1 MTVEKKTSFEK
12 LLLKD
17 RSFRGFDSTCK
28 IEKESL
34 LRLVELT
41 RLCPSSANKQPLK
54 FAVTCDEDTVKKILA
69 ETKWAGYL
77 KELDLPKPGEWPT
90 AFITVCHD
98 TDIDPNVSGFQKD
111 VGIVSEVILLGASE
125 MGLGGCMIGSFN
137 AGAVSA
143 VLALSDNLKPQ
154 LVIALGK
161 PTETVMLTDASG
173 GNTVYWRDENGV
185 HYVPKRPLSEIVID

>member
-1 MTVEKKTSFEK
+1 M
-12 LLLKD
+12 
-17 RSFRGFDSTCK
+17 
-28 IEKESL
+28 
-34 LRLVELT
+34 LVELT

-54 FAVTCDEDTVKKILA
+54 FAITRDEDTVKKILA

-77 KELDLPKPGEWPT
+77 KDLDLPKPGEGPA

-98 TDIDPNVSGFQKD
+98 TDIDPNISGFQKD

-137 AGAVSA
+137 AGAVSTI
-143 VLALSDNLKPQ
+143 LALSDNLKPQ

-161 PTETVMLTDASG
+161 PAEAVMLTDASD
-173 GNTVYWRDENGV
+173 GNTVYWRDKNGV
-185 HYVPKRPLSEIVID
+185 HYVPKRPLSEIVIE

>member
-1 MTVEKKTSFEK
+1 MEKKTAFEE

-17 RSFRGFDSTCK
+17 RSFRGFDNTCK
-28 IEKESL
+28 IEKKSL

-41 RLCPSSANKQPLK
+41 RFCPSSANKQPLK
-54 FAVTCDEDTVKKILA
+54 FAVTCDEDTVKRILA

-77 KELDLPKPGEWPT
+77 KELDLPRSGEGPT

-98 TDIDPNVSGFQKD
+98 TDIDPNVSAFQKD

-137 AGAVSA
+137 AAKVSKI
-143 VLALSDNLKPQ
+143 LALSDNLKPQ

-161 PTETVMLTDASG
+161 PTETVILTNTTE

-185 HYVPKRPLSEIVID
+185 HYVPKRPLSEIVIE